1 MMELTPTS
9 RDVVSKPFFGL
20 RGFAN
25 LVNPLLQ
32 SWYSE
37 FGELR
42 RKSNIVATDFFLE
55 NNLIELAF
63 TYNSLGQHCK
73 KTSNE
78 SISQNI

>member
-20 RGFAN
+20 RGFAH
-25 LVNPLLQ
+25 LVNPLIQ
-32 SWYSE
+32 SWYWE
-37 FGELR
+37 FEDLK

-63 TYNSLGQHCK
+63 MYNSLGEHCN